1 MHILRSALDQAHEL
15 RLHLDKLLL
24 LTLVR
29 VARDGG
35 HRVLRHRVV
44 DGRLVR
50 NGHPLLIGHI
60 LHRLVQLAV
69 SRLGLQLLLLLLSG
83 LVRRVLRR
91 ELGRLNYLL
100 RNECL
105 PEILLLIVERLLVEL
120 LHLAVVGEELRLG
133 LKVLTLVGSAGA
145 PEIVSLG
152 LGRRELRLLVG
163 KLRRLQESLRRC
175 ERLLLDLKT

>member
-83 LVRRVLRR
+83 VLRR

>member
-83 LVRRVLRR
+83 VLRR

-133 LKVLTLVGSAGA
+133 LKALTLVGSAGA